1 MEDDELRSEATF
13 NFKVDNFS
21 KLNESLFSPPSYVRN
36 LPWKIMVMPRPMIND
51 RSMET
56 KSLGFFLQC
65 NGDSESTTW
74 SCSATAELRL
84 KSFKPGQ
91 EDFVRKIKH
100 TFFQ

>member
-13 NFKVDNFS
+13 NFKVENFS
-21 KLNESLFSPPSYVRN
+21 KLSESLFSPAYYVRN
-36 LPWKIMVMPRPMIND
+36 LPWKIMVMPRPIISERAIDN
-51 RSMET
+51 

-65 NGDSESTTW
+65 NGESESTAW

-84 KSFKPGQ
+84 KSFKSGQ
-91 EDFVRKIKH
+91 EDFTRKIKH